1 MVGLR
6 LRRIAPPLSPLGKY
20 FKAPL
25 RIQSAN
31 QSIPCAIMLKA
42 MWERLFLF
50 LCALMCP
57 NSQELVEDIILESS
71 HQVQSS
77 RLVNLPGPNLISPN
91 PRLLDILSGGSWDAS
106 RVEAA
111 QRVEDLVEA
120 LIEAYQQM
128 EMKNDE
134 AQRLLEGKWFL
145 GTMLSI
151 I

>member
-1 MVGLR
+1 
-6 LRRIAPPLSPLGKY
+6 
-20 FKAPL
+20 
-25 RIQSAN
+25 
-31 QSIPCAIMLKA
+31 
-42 MWERLFLF
+42 
-50 LCALMCP
+50 MCP
-57 NSQELVEDIILESS
+57 NSQELVEGQEFVEDIILESS

-134 AQRLLEGKWFL
+134 TQRLLEGKWFL